1 MKIKNN
7 TLKFDNHEEWYEGTL
22 KISKDIKKV
31 DFNKLLIFKGT
42 LDLSES
48 TLTCIDLKEIRRL
61 DDIYNPYNIKIVGK
75 NLIYSNYNK
84 GDTPKLDWYKDK
96 NKPLIYLG
104 GKIDGG
110 LDENGKAFDSLLEER
125 FKQERIL
132 LSRNSIR
139 VYNPGGVI
147 TYPDKGVTRFPI
159 FPGEIDLKVIDE
171 ADYLFYDLRQVSEGT
186 RAEFGYSIGR
196 NYHKTKKIFVLV
208 NDNITNCLTL
218 ALLKHCIIVENMN
231 QVLDL
236 IEYAEELKKVR
247 KVNFAWWKNNQE
259 MESKLNREYELKWKT
274 KEEVYFTSNIQ
285 KYIDAVEFK
294 YKEKFNFYNMLLA
307 INCEI
312 LEYLESKN
320 KEELSDI
327 FIFSTLLYKTLNS
340 QQNYKL
346 NFKLKK
352 DVSHIEIKPITHS
365 NLFEYLPQLLQW
377 SGQLGDKI
385 LEKIEYNN
393 ARQDHKKQE
402 C

>member
-1 MKIKNN
+1 MKIKDN
-7 TLKFDNHEEWYEGTL
+7 TLRFENHEEWFEGTL

-48 TLTCIDLKEIRRL
+48 TLEEINLKEIRRL
-61 DDIYNPYNIKIVGK
+61 DEIYNPYNIEIIGK
-75 NLIYSNYNK
+75 NLVYSTYNK
-84 GDTPKLDWYKDK
+84 GYTPKLDWYKDK

-110 LDENGKAFDSLLEER
+110 LDKNGNAFDSLLEER
-125 FKQERIL
+125 LKQEKVL
-132 LSRNSIR
+132 LSRNSVR

-159 FPGEIDLKVIDE
+159 FPGEIDLKIIDE

-196 NYHKTKKIFVLV
+196 NYHKTKKIFILV

-218 ALLKHCIIVENMN
+218 ALLKHCIIVEDMT

-236 IEYAEELKKVR
+236 IEYSEELKKVR

-259 MESKLNREYELKWKT
+259 IESKLNKEYELKWET
-274 KEEVYFTSNIQ
+274 KEEIYFTSNIQ

-320 KEELSDI
+320 KEELCDI

-340 QQNYKL
+340 QQDYKI

-352 DVSHIEIKPITHS
+352 DSRHIKIKPITHS

-385 LEKIEYNN
+385 LRKIEYNN